1 MELKISDVIVG
12 NRKRK
17 LNESKVQSLAE
28 SFSSIGQLQPITV
41 SEGDYGTYRLIAG
54 LHRLEAAKAIGWE
67 KIQAAVFEGGEIET
81 ELAEIDENLM
91 RNDLTVLEQGEHLAR
106 RNEILEI
113 MGGRRGVG
121 RYSNGETVS
130 PLKTTSEIAK
140 ESGLSERSAQ
150 QRMQVARNIVP
161 EVKDAIRDTE
171 IANSTTQLLEL
182 ARLAPEK
189 QVEVAKGI
197 AEGASSIAEF
207 IKSIDGQKREARRI
221 ERIDKIN
228 AAVENNK
235 PLNGI
240 GVFPVIYADPPW
252 EYDFPISDSRR
263 IENQYPTMSLDVIMS
278 LPVNDIAADDAILFL
293 WATTPFLRKGLLVMQ
308 AWGFDYR
315 TSMVWVKPSIGPGQW
330 VRQRHEYL
338 LIGVRGDIPT
348 PKGEDKPDSVIEA
361 PREEHSK
368 KPEIVYDI
376 IERMYPELPKVELF
390 SRRKRENWAA
400 WGNEI

>member
-1 MELKISDVIVG
+1 MEIDNEFRNYIRPLSAEEFEKLKTNVLAEGIRDPLVTWQGILLDGYHRYKIAQECGLEYKTVEVELPDRDAAKEWILINQLGRRNLTEQEASYYRG
-12 NRKRK
+12 KLYSARKQQGARTDLTSGKNYQK
-17 LNESKVQSLAE
+17 LNSAQELGRQY
-28 SFSSIGQLQPITV
+28 GV
-41 SEGDYGTYRLIAG
+41 SEKTIRNDEQFSRAVDKVASEVGDDAKQAILSGKASVPKERVEQLIDIN
-54 LHRLEAAKAIGWE
+54 LEAPKYIEPILNGSLSIADAVRQIKRADRIE
-67 KIQAAVFEGGEIET
+67 KIVQKT
-81 ELAEIDENLM
+81 AE
-91 RNDLTVLEQGEHLAR
+91 
-106 RNEILEI
+106 
-113 MGGRRGVG
+113 
-121 RYSNGETVS
+121 
-130 PLKTTSEIAK
+130 PL
-140 ESGLSERSAQ
+140 
-150 QRMQVARNIVP
+150 
-161 EVKDAIRDTE
+161 D
-171 IANSTTQLLEL
+171 
-182 ARLAPEK
+182 
-189 QVEVAKGI
+189 
-197 AEGASSIAEF
+197 
-207 IKSIDGQKREARRI
+207 
-221 ERIDKIN
+221 
-228 AAVENNK
+228 
-235 PLNGI
+235 GI

-252 EYDFPISDSRR
+252 EYEHPISDSRR
-263 IENQYPTMSLDVIMS
+263 IENQYPTMSLDAIMS

-293 WATTPFLRKGLLVMQ
+293 WATTPLLRKGLLVMQ

>member
-189 QVEVAKGI
+189 QVEVAN
-197 AEGASSIAEF
+197 SIADGAV
-207 IKSIDGQKREARRI
+207 SIADAFKNINKEKRERMHEEKRTRELPTGKYA
-221 ERIDKIN
+221 
-228 AAVENNK
+228 
-235 PLNGI
+235 
-240 GVFPVIYADPPW
+240 VIYADPPW
-252 EYDFPISDSRR
+252 QYDNSGFNEAAD
-263 IENQYPTMSLDVIMS
+263 NQYPTMPLDEICE
-278 LPVNDIAADDAILFL
+278 LPITDLADETTVLFL
-293 WATTPFLRKGLLVMQ
+293 WATNPLLPEALKVLA
-308 AWGFDYR
+308 AWGFEYKTNIAWIKDAGRGKGWYLK
-315 TSMVWVKPSIGPGQW
+315 SK
-330 VRQRHEYL
+330 HELL
-338 LIGVRGDIPT
+338 LIGVKSET
-348 PKGEDKPDSVIEA
+348 PHPIERPDSCFEA
-361 PREEHSK
+361 DRGSVHSR
-368 KPEIVYDI
+368 KPEKAYEI
-376 IERMYPELPKVELF
+376 IESMYPGSKIELF
-390 SRRKRENWAA
+390 SRVARNGWDS
-400 WGNEI
+400 WGNEQ

>member
-1 MELKISDVIVG
+1 MKLYIADIEVG
-12 NRKRK
+12 ARKRK
-17 LNESKVQSLAE
+17 LDESKVQSLAE
-28 SFSSIGQLQPITV
+28 SFTSIGQLQPITV
-41 SEGDYGTYRLIAG
+41 SRGDYGTYRLIAG

-189 QVEVAKGI
+189 QVEVAK
-197 AEGASSIAEF
+197 SIADGAVSIADAF
-207 IKSIDGQKREARRI
+207 KSINKEKRERMHEEKRTRELPTGKYA
-221 ERIDKIN
+221 
-228 AAVENNK
+228 
-235 PLNGI
+235 
-240 GVFPVIYADPPW
+240 VIYADPPW
-252 EYDFPISDSRR
+252 QYDNSGFNESAD
-263 IENQYPTMSLDVIMS
+263 NQYPTMPLDEICE
-278 LPVNDIAADDAILFL
+278 LPIGDLADETTVLFL
-293 WATTPFLRKGLLVMQ
+293 WATNPLLPEALQVM
-308 AWGFDYR
+308 ASWGFEYKTNIAWIKDAGRGKGWYLK
-315 TSMVWVKPSIGPGQW
+315 SK
-330 VRQRHEYL
+330 HELL
-338 LIGVRGDIPT
+338 LIGVKSET
-348 PKGEDKPDSVIEA
+348 PHPIERPDSCFEA
-361 PREEHSK
+361 DRGNVHSR
-368 KPEIVYDI
+368 KPEKAYEI
-376 IERMYPELPKVELF
+376 IESMYPGNKVELF
-390 SRRKRENWAA
+390 SRVERDGWDS
-400 WGNEI
+400 WGNEQ

>member
-130 PLKTTSEIAK
+130 PLKTT
-140 ESGLSERSAQ
+140 
-150 QRMQVARNIVP
+150 VV
-161 EVKDAIRDTE
+161 
-171 IANSTTQLLEL
+171 
-182 ARLAPEK
+182 
-189 QVEVAKGI
+189 
-197 AEGASSIAEF
+197 
-207 IKSIDGQKREARRI
+207 
-221 ERIDKIN
+221 
-228 AAVENNK
+228 
-235 PLNGI
+235 
-240 GVFPVIYADPPW
+240 VF
-252 EYDFPISDSRR
+252 
-263 IENQYPTMSLDVIMS
+263 N
-278 LPVNDIAADDAILFL
+278 
-293 WATTPFLRKGLLVMQ
+293 
-308 AWGFDYR
+308 
-315 TSMVWVKPSIGPGQW
+315 PS
-330 VRQRHEYL
+330 
-338 LIGVRGDIPT
+338 
-348 PKGEDKPDSVIEA
+348 
-361 PREEHSK
+361 
-368 KPEIVYDI
+368 
-376 IERMYPELPKVELF
+376 F
-390 SRRKRENWAA
+390 
-400 WGNEI
+400 

>member
-1 MELKISDVIVG
+1 MDIDNQLGRRNLTEQEASYYRGKLYSA
-12 NRKRK
+12 RKQQGARTDLTSGKNYQK
-17 LNESKVQSLAE
+17 LNSAQELGRQY
-28 SFSSIGQLQPITV
+28 GV
-41 SEGDYGTYRLIAG
+41 SEKTIRNDEQFSRAVDKVASEVGDDAKQAILSGKASVPKERVKQLIDIN
-54 LHRLEAAKAIGWE
+54 LEAPKYIEPILNGSLSIADAVRQIKRADRIE
-67 KIQAAVFEGGEIET
+67 KIVQKT
-81 ELAEIDENLM
+81 AE
-91 RNDLTVLEQGEHLAR
+91 
-106 RNEILEI
+106 
-113 MGGRRGVG
+113 
-121 RYSNGETVS
+121 
-130 PLKTTSEIAK
+130 PL
-140 ESGLSERSAQ
+140 
-150 QRMQVARNIVP
+150 
-161 EVKDAIRDTE
+161 D
-171 IANSTTQLLEL
+171 
-182 ARLAPEK
+182 
-189 QVEVAKGI
+189 
-197 AEGASSIAEF
+197 
-207 IKSIDGQKREARRI
+207 
-221 ERIDKIN
+221 
-228 AAVENNK
+228 
-235 PLNGI
+235 GI